1 MALVSTFLRSVLKK
15 SMQKAVRGKLWFKVT
30 VAQVPDGA
38 ARQGTEICT
47 TAVDI
52 GLKGLLP
59 YTPCPPCLQLL

>member
-1 MALVSTFLRSVLKK
+1 MALVSTFLRSVLKR

-47 TAVDI
+47 TAVDT
-52 GLKGLLP
+52 GLKG
-59 YTPCPPCLQLL
+59 